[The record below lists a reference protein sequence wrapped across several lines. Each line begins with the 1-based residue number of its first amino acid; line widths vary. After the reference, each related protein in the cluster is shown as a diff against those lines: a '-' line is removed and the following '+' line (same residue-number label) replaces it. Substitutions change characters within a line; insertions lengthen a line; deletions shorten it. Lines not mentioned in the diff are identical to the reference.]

1 MRSFILFLTL
11 LFCSATTSF
20 AALRGTTVPQIP
32 DSIADYTK
40 EDLNAVRNDKPAL
53 NTFISLTPSF
63 ALNAINDKQVVAASY
78 GVFLRSVFQKT
89 ANSATD
95 YLYYVRAKDR
105 TSKNGK
111 NYYGTF
117 RATRAATGKVSFV
130 DYTIDAAVNI

>member
-1 MRSFILFLTL
+1 MRSFILFLAL

-32 DSIADYTK
+32 ASIANYTK
-40 EDLNAVRNDKPAL
+40 EDLNAVKNDKPAL
-53 NTFISLTPSF
+53 NTFVALTPSF
-63 ALNAINDKQVVAASY
+63 IINAVNDRQVAAASY
-78 GVFLRSVFQKT
+78 AVFLRSAFQKT
-89 ANSATD
+89 ANSVTD

-117 RATRAATGKVSFV
+117 RATKSAAGKVKFV